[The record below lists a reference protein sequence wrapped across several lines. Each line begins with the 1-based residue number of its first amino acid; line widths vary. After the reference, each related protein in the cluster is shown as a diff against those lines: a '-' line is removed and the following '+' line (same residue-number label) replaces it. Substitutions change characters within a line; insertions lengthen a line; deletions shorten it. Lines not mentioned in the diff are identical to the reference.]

1 MPGKVNEKHWEMAKR
16 QVRKEY
22 PDLSEKDKKFW
33 KLCMGIYKNMINDP
47 KHMTGNPKSKV
58 EALMREY
65 A

>member
-22 PDLSEKDKKFW
+22 PDLTEKDKKFW
-33 KLCMGIYKNMINDP
+33 KLCMGIYKNMIGE
-47 KHMTGNPKSKV
+47 KTEAPKSKV
-58 EALMREY
+58 ESLMREY

>member
-1 MPGKVNEKHWEMAKR
+1 MPGKVDEKAWSRAKS

-33 KLCMGIYKNMINDP
+33 KLCMGIYKNIIGEN
-47 KHMTGNPKSKV
+47 KSEPKSKV
-58 EALMREY
+58 ESLMRDY